1 MGHNSKCLEDIEA
14 ALMFGYPE
22 DMQYKLMDRRGRCLL
37 RCQRLYEAQE
47 ALEVASL
54 LVQKSKLSA
63 EDKLK
68 FKQDIKDSMNQ
79 SLQENLEDRDEE
91 EKMESEP
98 VPSVRSSLARPCS
111 IPRPT
116 TLSKTSTIK
125 TLNSLNTQPPPSQT
139 PPSQPK
145 TENNNNVK
153 SVSLLQPVCRKPTN
167 LDLVNIRQVSCNPCE
182 DFLHKTCVQSQT
194 QPRHSPHS
202 AAPGAGSL
210 GLRQSVSDD
219 SVGGQNPET

>member
-79 SLQENLEDRDEE
+79 SVMPEGNEDRDEE
-91 EKMESEP
+91 EQCLLIDPHPCIPGLSSKVE
-98 VPSVRSSLARPCS
+98 VRYDARRGRHSLAAQEISPGEAVCVDTPVGS
-111 IPRPT
+111 TVHMYTDI
-116 TLSKTSTIK
+116 TSFVTGY
-125 TLNSLNTQPPPSQT
+125 LVSV
-139 PPSQPK
+139 SQPQPHPLPP
-145 TENNNNVK
+145 
-153 SVSLLQPVCRKPTN
+153 LLPGT
-167 LDLVNIRQVSCNPCE
+167 DL
-182 DFLHKTCVQSQT
+182 
-194 QPRHSPHS
+194 
-202 AAPGAGSL
+202 
-210 GLRQSVSDD
+210 
-219 SVGGQNPET
+219 